1 MEIRRPW
8 MECFT
13 KKIRPRQRRRRW
25 KGSGRSVSEDLDV
38 SNSINLPLDLRPRNP
53 VVFCHG
59 LLGFDSVTL
68 GVTFAPLQIT
78 HWRGIKEV
86 LEQNG
91 VEVLITKV
99 PATSG
104 VDERAKVLEARIAE
118 EYPGRK
124 IHLIGQFRS
133 YWTQVIDQLIQSTRP
148 QYGLFELL
156 AYYMGLILLLRYRV
170 V

>member
-13 KKIRPRQRRRRW
+13 KKIKPRRRSRRLR
-25 KGSGRSVSEDLDV
+25 GSGRSVSEDLEI
-38 SNSINLPLDLRPRNP
+38 SSPINLPLDLRPRNP

-86 LEQNG
+86 LEENG

-104 VDERAKVLEARIAE
+104 VEERAKVLEEKIAE

-124 IHLIGQFRS
+124 VHLIGQFRS
-133 YWTQVIDQLIQSTRP
+133 YWIRTID
-148 QYGLFELL
+148 
-156 AYYMGLILLLRYRV
+156 
-170 V
+170 

>member
-1 MEIRRPW
+1 M
-8 MECFT
+8 
-13 KKIRPRQRRRRW
+13 
-25 KGSGRSVSEDLDV
+25 GSRRSVSEASGIRL
-38 SNSINLPLDLRPRNP
+38 NLADTRSDLRPRNP

-86 LEQNG
+86 LEENG

-104 VDERAKVLEARIAE
+104 VEERAKVLEEKIAE
-118 EYPGRK
+118 KYSGRK
-124 IHLIGQFRS
+124 VHLIGQSDMPLHF
-133 YWTQVIDQLIQSTRP
+133 
-148 QYGLFELL
+148 G
-156 AYYMGLILLLRYRV
+156 G
-170 V
+170 